1 MGGNSYT
8 KILLDESELPR
19 QWYNIIPDLPSPP
32 PPPLHPVTREPLG
45 PEDLAGLFPRALI
58 AQEATAERYVD
69 IPEDVLEV
77 YRLWRPTPLFRA
89 RRLER
94 ALNTPAKIFYKYEGV
109 SPAGRYLPTQPPTPL
124 LPPSS
129 YRPMDYLCQ
138 EAHNA

>member
-1 MGGNSYT
+1 MGGSKSYT

-32 PPPLHPVTREPLG
+32 PPPLHPGTRAPLG
-45 PEDLAGLFPRALI
+45 PDDLAGLFPRALI
-58 AQEATAERYVD
+58 EQEATAERYVD
-69 IPEDVLEV
+69 IPEEVLEV

-109 SPAGRYLPTQPPTPL
+109 SPAGRSVKGGYTPP
-124 LPPSS
+124 PPVTSTLVDDRSS
-129 YRPMDYLCQ
+129 D
-138 EAHNA
+138 